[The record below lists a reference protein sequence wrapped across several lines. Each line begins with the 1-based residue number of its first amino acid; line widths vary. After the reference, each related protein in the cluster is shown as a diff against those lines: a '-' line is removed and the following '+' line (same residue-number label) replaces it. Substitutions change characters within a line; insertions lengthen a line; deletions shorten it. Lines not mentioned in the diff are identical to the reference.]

1 MGDAA
6 VSDTRL
12 IDPWLLSILVCPVT
26 RSPLRLDADA
36 QELISDAAA
45 LAYPIRGGVAVMLA
59 DQARDLAGSA

>member
-1 MGDAA
+1 MSDA
-6 VSDTRL
+6 RL

-45 LAYPIRGGVAVMLA
+45 LAYPICDGVAVMLL
-59 DQARDLAGSA
+59 DQARELAGTT